1 MRIVDLFCRMAAP
14 FQSSRLTFGPFEV
27 NVRDGEL
34 LKGGLRLRLSGQP
47 FQILLILLTHPGEV
61 VTREQLRDQVWGEQ
75 TFVDFEHGLNAA
87 INKIRRT
94 LSESAERPRYIETVP
109 GRGYRFIGVVAP
121 VLDPVEPAVVLRRSR
136 SPYLVPILASV
147 ALALVA
153 AGNWWGR
160 RPGPEKPARVTEL
173 RQVTSSAAADLG
185 PCFSPDGSQIAFSS
199 DRTGHSEIY
208 IRSLA
213 AGSLERQVTSDGAD
227 NVDPAWSPDGQ
238 ELAYVSKANSG
249 IAVIPVSGGSSRRL
263 TDSGYTPQWS
273 PDGLTLVYVTADG
286 LRLVTRDGILREPL
300 THWRS
305 PPGDQKSPKWLPDGH
320 HVVFTSAAP
329 SKAEPWMVDTVTRK
343 FQRIPIAADS
353 VLFPSFSA
361 DGRFLYYVTA
371 QEQGAAP
378 VSDPVGVW
386 RARIDSEGRPQKPE
400 LLIPSAGVNPRDLAV
415 SRDGSWI
422 AVSQV
427 RRESSLWTVPLDGS
441 GLPAGEPK
449 PLIRDSS
456 VRISEPAFSA
466 DGSMLAYASVQQ
478 GSDWTV
484 YIAKPDGSS
493 SHPVTPSGQSS
504 QFASWFGN
512 ESFGYLAQRNGKKE
526 YWISPVHGPPK
537 VLDVQLELGPFTVA
551 AVSRQGT
558 ALAIHAGNSSVG
570 VHLKLVDLRTGAS
583 RDLTPPGRWIIFP
596 AWSPDG
602 RWVSAAEGLPD
613 SATRVVINVETGAI
627 QTVVTG
633 VPPSSPFYPSDW
645 APDNDRIVFTNVH
658 AGISNI
664 YWVSRSTGR
673 VQQVTHFD
681 SASRFVSNPAWSPQ
695 DNQIVFEHQDAAANI
710 YVAQLR

>member
-121 VLDPVEPAVVLRRSR
+121 VLNPVEPAVVLRRSR

-286 LRLVTRDGILREPL
+286 LQIGRA
-300 THWRS
+300 
-305 PPGDQKSPKWLPDGH
+305 
-320 HVVFTSAAP
+320 HV
-329 SKAEPWMVDTVTRK
+329 
-343 FQRIPIAADS
+343 
-353 VLFPSFSA
+353 
-361 DGRFLYYVTA
+361 
-371 QEQGAAP
+371 
-378 VSDPVGVW
+378 
-386 RARIDSEGRPQKPE
+386 
-400 LLIPSAGVNPRDLAV
+400 
-415 SRDGSWI
+415 
-422 AVSQV
+422 
-427 RRESSLWTVPLDGS
+427 
-441 GLPAGEPK
+441 
-449 PLIRDSS
+449 
-456 VRISEPAFSA
+456 
-466 DGSMLAYASVQQ
+466 
-478 GSDWTV
+478 
-484 YIAKPDGSS
+484 
-493 SHPVTPSGQSS
+493 
-504 QFASWFGN
+504 
-512 ESFGYLAQRNGKKE
+512 
-526 YWISPVHGPPK
+526 
-537 VLDVQLELGPFTVA
+537 
-551 AVSRQGT
+551 
-558 ALAIHAGNSSVG
+558 
-570 VHLKLVDLRTGAS
+570 
-583 RDLTPPGRWIIFP
+583 
-596 AWSPDG
+596 
-602 RWVSAAEGLPD
+602 
-613 SATRVVINVETGAI
+613 
-627 QTVVTG
+627 
-633 VPPSSPFYPSDW
+633 
-645 APDNDRIVFTNVH
+645 
-658 AGISNI
+658 
-664 YWVSRSTGR
+664 
-673 VQQVTHFD
+673 
-681 SASRFVSNPAWSPQ
+681 
-695 DNQIVFEHQDAAANI
+695 
-710 YVAQLR
+710 